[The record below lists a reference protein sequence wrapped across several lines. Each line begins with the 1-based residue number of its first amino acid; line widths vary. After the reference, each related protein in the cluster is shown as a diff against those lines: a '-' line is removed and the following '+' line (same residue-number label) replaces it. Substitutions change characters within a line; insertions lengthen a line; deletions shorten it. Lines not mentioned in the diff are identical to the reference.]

1 MIVVSDNSPLQ
12 YLILI
17 ECIDALPALYGQVLT
32 TPQVIEELSHA
43 QTPDAVRAWVQS
55 LPVWLKIE
63 SPLKVNFLDTID
75 VGEASAI
82 SLAQERHAELILIDE
97 RAGGETARRLG
108 IQVVGTL
115 GVLIEAGLERLIDFD
130 KALNVLSTET
140 SFYASRNLIE
150 SARRIFQERK
160 QRLERKR

>member
-12 YLILI
+12 YLILV

-32 TPQVIEELSHA
+32 TPQVIEELRHPEA
-43 QTPDAVRAWVQS
+43 PDAVLAWAKTS
-55 LPVWLKIE
+55 PAWLKIE
-63 SPLKVNFLDTID
+63 SPLRVDFLDTID

-82 SLAQERHAELILIDE
+82 SLARERHADLVLIDE
-97 RAGGETARRLG
+97 RAGSDTARRVG

-130 KALNVLSTET
+130 NALSLLATKT
-140 SFYASRNLIE
+140 SFYASRNLIAA
-150 SARRIFQERK
+150 ARRIFHD
-160 QRLERKR
+160 RKRNWPQE